1 MNGTMESGDKI
12 SQIERLRQEELDKK
26 ELGIAGPSRAV
37 SADSLI
43 NWDNSPVGLLASI
56 KAIVCGLLFGN
67 L

>member
-1 MNGTMESGDKI
+1 MNATTESGDKI

-26 ELGIAGPSRAV
+26 ELGIAGPSRAI

-43 NWDNSPVGLLASI
+43 NWDNSPVWAVVPS
-56 KAIVCGLLFGN
+56 ARVCGLLFGV